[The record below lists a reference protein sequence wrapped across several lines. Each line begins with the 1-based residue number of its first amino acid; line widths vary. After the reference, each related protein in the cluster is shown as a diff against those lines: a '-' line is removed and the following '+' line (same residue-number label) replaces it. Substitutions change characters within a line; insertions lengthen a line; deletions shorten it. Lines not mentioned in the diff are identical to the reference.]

1 MNRMLTGVLAATA
14 AVALTGCA
22 SSPWV
27 STWRA
32 PDATPLETQGARVA
46 AVVMIQDAATR
57 RAAEDALAREIN
69 ARGGVGVASYT
80 LIPESNP
87 GEEAARAA
95 FQQAN
100 IQGVVVMRPVSVD
113 RETYST
119 PVTYTGTVYG
129 GYWGGYHTMGWG
141 GAYGAGMTTGG
152 EIRTDVIFT
161 VETLVYSLRQNKLV
175 WGGRSKTTNPE
186 RVDEFV
192 RELANEVASE
202 LRKEGLIATPSR

>member
-1 MNRMLTGVLAATA
+1 MSRMTGVLALTA
-14 AVALTGCA
+14 AAALSGCA

-27 STWRA
+27 STWKA
-32 PDATPLETQGARVA
+32 PDAAPLETQGARVA

-57 RAAEDALAREIN
+57 RAAEDALAAEIN
-69 ARGGVGVASYT
+69 RRGGVGVASYT

-87 GEEAARAA
+87 GEDAARSA

-100 IQGVVVMRPVSVD
+100 IQGVVVMRPISVD
-113 RETYST
+113 RDTYST

-129 GYWGGYHTMGWG
+129 GYWGGYHSMGWG
-141 GAYGAGMTTGG
+141 GAWGPGMTTGG
-152 EIRTDVIFT
+152 EIRTDVIYT

-186 RVDEFV
+186 RVDQFV
-192 RELANEVASE
+192 RELAEEVASE
-202 LRKEGLIATPSR
+202 LRRKGLIATPPR